1 MNNRWTRGLT
11 AALAASTMVP
21 SSALSTQTNKEAN
34 ELTSI
39 GADSLV
45 QSNYDWNTDNTFSGT
60 DGTTLLP
67 TFENAPFSFPETGT
81 TSANPSM
88 GMLLNPDANYAVTTE
103 STYNPSFSYAGNIA
117 PFKHHALKV
126 QEVDSQNK
134 TVGDPAWVGYY
145 PKANEG
151 GINKYQDKHHGRP
164 KLNNDDFT
172 TMIKPSGS
180 PGQWTYPDP
189 IVESGKAHGKGKMTT
204 VSGPHI
210 IPGHVFNKHI
220 GNNVNLGDGGKYSAT
235 GAYIPL
241 GGHPENCQTNA
252 AKIMTKMIANKG
264 GKRKTHKKKHMKRKS
279 QTKKLKKYKKLKRNK
294 TKTNKKLKRKFKK
307 NKTKKR

>member
-252 AKIMTKMIANKG
+252 AKIN
-264 GKRKTHKKKHMKRKS
+264 
-279 QTKKLKKYKKLKRNK
+279 L
-294 TKTNKKLKRKFKK
+294 
-307 NKTKKR
+307 